1 MMLQF
6 TKYFILLFLFTAI
19 GSFAQ
24 NTAINTGINTK
35 NPGSRLTVN
44 GSVAADY
51 KIITGNAVLGYSDYY
66 TAYNGNADAMLHLPP
81 AGWGSLKGRVYAI
94 KNTSSNSM
102 LTVIPPAQEMIYGT
116 ANMSSVTVPP
126 GYYVKLIS
134 RGTVTDTTWELL
146 AIMDGKVTSEAVKK
160 ALDYSFGMDIGG
172 YPISPTE
179 FIVSNNNSVLLPES
193 QTMFTMPVA
202 KPVFLN
208 VAIGLADFTYPRVF
222 SKSPY
227 YRCELIIDGVATN
240 LFQIAQQQHV
250 GSSLRFNISGVFNL
264 SAGSHGIWVN
274 ITRWNDDGH
283 TGTQRL
289 LVLSVVYDGVYL
301 D

>member
-1 MMLQF
+1 MELQYK
-6 TKYFILLFLFTAI
+6 KYFILLFLFASAT

-44 GSVAADY
+44 GSVAGDY
-51 KIITGNAVLGYSDYY
+51 KIITGNAVLGYTDYY

-81 AGWGSLKGRVYAI
+81 AGWGSLKGRVYSI
-94 KNTSSNSM
+94 KNTSNYM
-102 LTVIPPAQEMIYGT
+102 LTVIAPAQETIYGT

-126 GYYVKLIS
+126 GYYAKLVS
-134 RGTVTDTTWELL
+134 RGTVTGSTWELL
-146 AIMDGKVTSEAVKK
+146 AIMDSKVTSVTVKK
-160 ALDYSFGMDIGG
+160 ALDYAYGMERESSNISAFTLSDIN
-172 YPISPTE
+172 PTL
-179 FIVSNNNSVLLPES
+179 IPES

-202 KPVFLN
+202 DIIFLN
-208 VAIGLADFTYPRVF
+208 VAVGLADLTSPKVF

-227 YRCELIIDGVATN
+227 YRCDLVINGIVVSH
-240 LFQIAQQQHV
+240 LFQIAQQQYV
-250 GSSLRFNISGVFNL
+250 GSSLQFNISGAYYL
-264 SAGSHGIWVN
+264 SAGSHSIRLN

-283 TGTQRL
+283 TGAQQFV
-289 LVLSVVYDGVYL
+289 VLSVVYDGAYL

>member
-1 MMLQF
+1 MLQF
-6 TKYFILLFLFTAI
+6 TKYFILLFLFTAT

-44 GSVAADY
+44 GSVAGDY
-51 KIITGNAVLGYSDYY
+51 KIITGNAVLGYTDYY
-66 TAYNGNADAMLHLPP
+66 AAYNGNADAMLHLPP

-94 KNTSSNSM
+94 KNTSNYM
-102 LTVIPPAQEMIYGT
+102 LTVIAPAQETISGT

-126 GYYVKLIS
+126 GYYAKLIS
-134 RGTVTDTTWELL
+134 RGTVTGSTWELL
-146 AIMDGKVTSEAVKK
+146 AIMDGKATSVTVKK

-172 YPISPTE
+172 YPISPTG
-179 FIVSNNNSVLLPES
+179 FTVADNNPMFLPES

-208 VAIGLADFTYPRVF
+208 VAIGLADYTYPRVF

-227 YRCELIIDGVATN
+227 YRCDLVIDGVVVSY
-240 LFQIAQQQHV
+240 LFQIAQQQYV
-250 GSSLRFNISGVFNL
+250 GSSLRFNISGVLNL
-264 SAGSHGIWVN
+264 SAGPHGIWVN

-283 TGTQRL
+283 TGNQRL
-289 LVLSVVYDGVYL
+289 MVLSVVYDGVYL